1 MRQDV
6 VAVIK
11 YHTAVTMIT
20 NDDEKYMQAA
30 LKEAKKAY
38 YEDEVPVGCVII
50 WNDKI
55 IARGHNKRDEKKSI
69 FAHAEMIALA
79 KASKKVN
86 SWILDECTVYITL
99 EPCLMC
105 SGALLQ
111 ARVKRIVIGAM
122 EPKHGA
128 CGSVIDVFQGYLFNH
143 IPQID
148 KGCLSNASS
157 ELLKSFFKE
166 LRAKSQ
172 LQKKEKT
179 NKN

>member
-1 MRQDV
+1 MKLDAAV
-6 VAVIK
+6 VTKYLIVI
-11 YHTAVTMIT
+11 VMIT
-20 NDDEKYMQAA
+20 NKDEGYMQEA
-30 LKEAKKAY
+30 LKEARKAY
-38 YEDEVPVGCVII
+38 SKNEVPVGCVIVYD
-50 WNDKI
+50 DKI
-55 IARGHNKRDEKKSI
+55 IARAHNTRDEKKSI

-79 KASKKVN
+79 KASKKLK
-86 SWILDECTVYITL
+86 SWILDECIIYVTL

-148 KGCLSNASS
+148 KGCLSDASS
-157 ELLKSFFKE
+157 ELMKSFFKE
-166 LRAKSQ
+166 LRAKS
-172 LQKKEKT
+172 KSSKSEET
-179 NKN
+179 TEN